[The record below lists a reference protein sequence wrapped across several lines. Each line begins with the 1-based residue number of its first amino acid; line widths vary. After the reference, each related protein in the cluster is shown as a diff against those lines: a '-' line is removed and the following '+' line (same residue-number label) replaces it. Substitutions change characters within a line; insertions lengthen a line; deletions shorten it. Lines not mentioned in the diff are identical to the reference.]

1 MEEIQQ
7 LKRELAAMEATEKEE
22 KALKQAIKDQEL
34 KEMNLKDWVTKF
46 NRNFM
51 KLIENI
57 MNYIQNYILPIDP

>member
-1 MEEIQQ
+1 MEEIQR
-7 LKRELAAMEATEKEE
+7 LKREISAMEATEKEE
-22 KALKQAIKDQEL
+22 KAFKQAIKDQEL
-34 KEMNLKDWVTKF
+34 KEKKLEDWVTKL

>member
-1 MEEIQQ
+1 
-7 LKRELAAMEATEKEE
+7 MEATEKEE
-22 KALKQAIKDQEL
+22 KAFKQAIKDQEL
-34 KEMNLKDWVTKF
+34 KEKKLEDWVTKL